1 MLHLISR
8 YALAAVFVGAGLLH
22 FFKPGTYL
30 RIMPPALPA
39 PLALVYASGAFEIA
53 GGLGL
58 LFGAT
63 RWWAALGLV
72 LLLAA
77 VFPANVYM
85 AQLVQAGQLRLP
97 AWAAWGRLPLQA
109 LLMWWA
115 WTARN

>member
-1 MLHLISR
+1 MLHLVSR
-8 YALAAVFVGAGLLH
+8 YALAAVFAGAGLLH
-22 FFKPGTYL
+22 FLKPGTYL

-39 PLALVYASGAFEIA
+39 PLALVYVSGFFEIA

-58 LFGAT
+58 LFGPT

-72 LLLAA
+72 LLLVA

-85 AQLVQAGQLRLP
+85 AQISGQLRIAP
-97 AWAAWGRLPLQA
+97 WVAWGRLPLQA

>member
-1 MLHLISR
+1 MLHLVSR

-22 FFKPGTYL
+22 FFKPAPYL

-39 PLALVYASGAFEIA
+39 PLALVYISGFFEVA

-58 LFGAT
+58 LLGAT
-63 RWWAALGLV
+63 RWVAALGLV
-72 LLLAA
+72 LLLVA

-85 AQLVQAGQLRLP
+85 AQQAGPMGLP

-109 LLMWWA
+109 LLVWWA
-115 WTARN
+115 WSARR